1 MMEGLFVVVRVGKS
15 IITGRGLL
23 RVFLGHILR
32 MISGIADGYGK
43 GVLVRSKSFD
53 DMFRISGA

>member
-1 MMEGLFVVVRVGKS
+1 MRVGKS

-23 RVFLGHILR
+23 RFFLGSILR

-43 GVLVRSKSFD
+43 GALVRSTGFD
-53 DMFRISGA
+53 DMSGISGA